1 MMAATTIVLVSIF
14 VVILLVLAYKAEQ
27 LESDEEE

>member
-1 MMAATTIVLVSIF
+1 MAATTIVLVSIF